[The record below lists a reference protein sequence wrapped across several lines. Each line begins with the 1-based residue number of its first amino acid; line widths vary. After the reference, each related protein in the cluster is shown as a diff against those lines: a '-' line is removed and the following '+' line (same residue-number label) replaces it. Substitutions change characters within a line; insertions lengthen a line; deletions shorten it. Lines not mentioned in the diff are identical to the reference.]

1 MKILDWRSR
10 TEKVVT
16 SLWRS
21 QADGPALG
29 PVGRAWNAVHGRIV
43 ARRVAARPATPGRP
57 LIVSVGNLALGGTG
71 KTPVVIALARALA
84 DRGHTGVVLTRGYRS
99 PLAGP
104 LVVQSDNEQAGDEAR
119 LLAQALIPQ
128 GWTVV
133 QAKVR
138 AAGLRHILAAP
149 SQPDVVLLEDGH
161 QTAGVGRDLDIVI
174 LDHWEV
180 EPTPDGPQVV
190 PRTGS
195 VVPFGPWRESAQ
207 GAQRAQVWL
216 IETGEKLPDRGA
228 GGSQIVTFERTFA
241 CRAVHPG
248 GGSGDH
254 PVRPCLVSGIARPE
268 RFEASAQQMIGGEA
282 LLAVRLTDHEP
293 YDLQLVN
300 RIRRAMDQAGC
311 ESLVT
316 TAKDWVKFAPYW
328 PGELP
333 SFVIDLSINWGHG
346 KALPDVVGER
356 L

>member
-10 TEKVVT
+10 GEKVVT

-21 QADGPALG
+21 QADRPSPG
-29 PVGRAWNAVHGRIV
+29 PVGRGWNAVHSRIV
-43 ARRVAARPATPGRP
+43 AQRVASRPASSGRP

-71 KTPVVIALARALA
+71 KTPVVIALAQSLA
-84 DRGHTGVVLTRGYRS
+84 ASGHTGAVLTRGYRS

-104 LVVQSDNEQAGDEAR
+104 LVVQADNEKAGDEAR
-119 LLAQALIPQ
+119 LLAQALKPQ

-138 AAGLRHILAAP
+138 AAGLRQILAAP
-149 SQPDVVLLEDGH
+149 SPPDVVLLEDGH

-174 LDHWEV
+174 LDQWEV
-180 EPTPDGPQVV
+180 ESTPEGPQVV
-190 PRTGS
+190 AKTGS

-216 IETGEKLPDRGA
+216 IETDEKLPDRGV
-228 GGSQIVTFERTFA
+228 GGSQVLTFERSFA

-248 GGSGDH
+248 GEPGDL
-254 PVRPCLVSGIARPE
+254 PTRTCLVSGIARPE
-268 RFEASAQQMIGGEA
+268 RFEASVQQMIGGGA

-293 YDLQLVN
+293 YDLPLVN
-300 RIRRAMDQAGC
+300 RIRRAMVQAGC

-328 PGELP
+328 PDDRP
-333 SFVIDLSINWGHG
+333 AFVIDLGIRWGHG